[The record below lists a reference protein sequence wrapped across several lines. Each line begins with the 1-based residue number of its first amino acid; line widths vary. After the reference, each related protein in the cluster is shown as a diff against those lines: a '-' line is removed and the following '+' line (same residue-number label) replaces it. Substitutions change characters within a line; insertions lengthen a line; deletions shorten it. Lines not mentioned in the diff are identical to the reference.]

1 MLENEGK
8 TMLNNEDLLKY
19 SLINGLTYLLT
30 LREFC
35 LNINFAFLEN
45 NQSYKDSAIN
55 FFQKFTDLTKEILK
69 HADGNLSEDFLKS
82 GSLITEYTIPTL
94 KLTEKLFSTSFS
106 LDIIEQMRN
115 IKPGTPTNVTDE
127 EIEQIT
133 MINRVALI
141 ISLNFK
147 DFLKEIFE
155 KQNNNELFSY
165 SYPFLIGKFIEEVD
179 HYILILERLIRRID
193 TDPTFAVKNEYQ
205 SLNVLK
211 AFGMF
216 LRSFID
222 PSRRDLIVKTQS
234 FIIEIEN
241 LLNEYKDLS
250 LSPENQQILT
260 TKGLNISNRF
270 AEFLCLIIN
279 QLLNGEVYIIVEP
292 LFLDNMYRSI
302 NSSIYFVFR
311 EDLITEIEEG

>member
-1 MLENEGK
+1 
-8 TMLNNEDLLKY
+8 MLNNEKLLEY
-19 SLINGLTYLLT
+19 SLVNGLIYLLT

-35 LNINFAFLEN
+35 LNIYFSFLEN
-45 NQSYKDSAIN
+45 NQNYKDAAIN
-55 FFQKFTDLTKEILK
+55 FYQKFSELTNEILK
-69 HADGNLSEDFLKS
+69 HTDGNLSEKFLTS
-82 GSLITEYTIPTL
+82 GALITEYTIPTL
-94 KLTEKLFSTSFS
+94 KLTEKLFSTTFS

-115 IKPGTPTNVTDE
+115 IKPGSPTNVSDE

-133 MINRVALI
+133 MINKVALI

-155 KQNNNELFSY
+155 KETNNELFSY
-165 SYPFLIGKFIEEVD
+165 SYPFLIGKLIQEVD

-193 TDPTFAVKNEYQ
+193 TDPTFAVRNEYQ
-205 SLNVLK
+205 SLNLLK

-216 LRSFID
+216 LRTFID

-234 FIIEIEN
+234 FIIEFEN

-250 LSPENQQILT
+250 LSPENQKKLT
-260 TKGLNISNRF
+260 SKGLNISKRF
-270 AEFLCLIIN
+270 KNFMASIIQ
-279 QLLNGEVYIIVEP
+279 QLLNKEVYLIVEP

-302 NSSIYFVFR
+302 NGSIYFVFR
-311 EDLITEIEEG
+311 DDLIAEMEEDN